1 MSVNTND
8 HACPGQQP
16 DTASA
21 RRRRSRIVRL
31 GVLALAGLAALG
43 VVAARQ
49 GHAAGPPSDDSGIVC
64 TSDPAY
70 QPGTSHTQSF
80 VLTARTGHIS
90 APDGNTIFMWGFGL
104 GKGDLQY
111 PGPTLC
117 VNEGDTVRIVL
128 RNTLAE
134 DTSIVF
140 PGQEGVK
147 ADGVAAG
154 PQFDASHR
162 LTSLTNVATSGGG
175 NVTYTFT
182 AGKPGTYLY
191 ESGSDQAKQIQMGL
205 FGALIVRS
213 SLDTFDSA
221 TQTWTRYAYDD
232 ARTRFDPAGEF
243 LVLMSDVDAGLH
255 QAVERGQPFDLAKL
269 HQAYWMING
278 RSFPDTI
285 APNNA
290 IWLPT
295 QPQGALWHTQALT
308 AGSQAPPS
316 LVRYANVTEVGHPFH
331 PHGNHGRVIGQ
342 DARPLVDSTGDYT
355 YEKFAIRVGAGQTV
369 DALYKWTDID
379 NWWTVTDANGTSHAG
394 DPANPSPR
402 PVIPAVPALENLLF
416 KDNATWYSGS
426 PWLGQKAAL
435 PVGVTSFNEC
445 GEFYQVAHSH
455 ALNEVTNYGAAM
467 GGMLTLWRID
477 PPGGCS

>member
-1 MSVNTND
+1 MSVHTND
-8 HACPGQQP
+8 HTWPDQRPG
-16 DTASA
+16 TVAA
-21 RRRRSRIVRL
+21 RRRPSLVRI
-31 GVLALAGLAALG
+31 GALALGAAIALG
-43 VVAARQ
+43 VISTRQ
-49 GHAAGPPSDDSGIVC
+49 SHAATPTVSDSGIVC

-70 QPGTSHTQSF
+70 QPGTSHTQTF
-80 VLTARTGHIS
+80 VLTARTGHIT

-128 RNTLAE
+128 RNTLVE

-140 PGQEGVK
+140 PGQEGVR
-147 ADGVAAG
+147 ADGVPAG

-162 LTSLTNVATSGGG
+162 LTSLSNVASAGAG
-175 NVTYTFT
+175 NVTYSFT
-182 AGKPGTYLY
+182 AAKPGTYLY
-191 ESGSDQAKQIQMGL
+191 ESGTDQAKQIQMGL

-213 SLDTFDSA
+213 QMDTFDQAS
-221 TQTWTRYAYDD
+221 QTWTRFAYDD
-232 ARTRFDPAGEF
+232 ARTRYNPGEEF
-243 LVLMSDVDAGLH
+243 LALMSDVDAGLH
-255 QAVERGQPFDLAKL
+255 QAVERGLPFDIKNL

-285 APNNA
+285 APNHA
-290 IWLPT
+290 VWLPT
-295 QPQGALWHTQALT
+295 QPQGALWHTRALL
-308 AGSQAPPS
+308 AGSQGPPA
-316 LVRYANVTEVGHPFH
+316 LVRYVNVTEVGHPFH

-355 YEKFAIRVGAGQTV
+355 FEKFAIRVGAGQTV
-369 DALYKWTDID
+369 DALYKWADVD
-379 NWWTVTDANGTSHAG
+379 NWWTTIDANGVSHPG

-402 PVIPAVPALENLLF
+402 PALPAVPALENLLF
-416 KDNATWYSGS
+416 KGNETWYSGS

-435 PVGVTSFNEC
+435 PVGVSSYNQC

>member
-1 MSVNTND
+1 MSVHTND
-8 HACPGQQP
+8 HTWPAKRPG
-16 DTASA
+16 TVGA
-21 RRRRSRIVRL
+21 RRRPSLARI
-31 GVLALAGLAALG
+31 GALALAAAIGLG
-43 VVAARQ
+43 VIAARQ
-49 GHAAGPPSDDSGIVC
+49 SHAATSVVSDSGIVC

-70 QPGTSHTQSF
+70 QPGTSHTQTF
-80 VLTARTGHIS
+80 VLTARTGHIT

-128 RNTLAE
+128 KNTLAE

-140 PGQEGVK
+140 PGQEGVL

-162 LTSLTNVATSGGG
+162 LTSLSNTAPAGGG
-175 NVTYTFT
+175 NVTYSFT
-182 AGKPGTYLY
+182 ASKPGSYLY
-191 ESGSDQAKQIQMGL
+191 ESGSDQAKQLQMGL

-213 SLDTFDSA
+213 HLDTFDQAS
-221 TQTWTRYAYDD
+221 QTWTRYAYNDL
-232 ARTRFDPAGEF
+232 RTRYNPGEEF
-243 LVLMSDVDAGLH
+243 LAVLSDVDVGLH
-255 QAVERGQPFDLAKL
+255 QAVERGQPFDLKNV

-290 IWLPT
+290 VWLPS
-295 QPQGALWHTQALT
+295 QPQGALWHTRALLSG
-308 AGSQAPPS
+308 AQGPPA
-316 LVRYANVTEVGHPFH
+316 LVRYVNVSEVGHPFH

-369 DALYKWTDID
+369 DALYKWTDVD
-379 NWWTVTDANGTSHAG
+379 NWWTTVDANGVSHPG

-402 PVIPAVPALENLLF
+402 PVLPNVPALENLLF
-416 KDNATWYSGS
+416 KGDTWYSGS

-435 PVGVTSFNEC
+435 PVGVTSYNEC